1 MPVGIPE
8 KLHNKIRRDNALATY
23 SRLAEQVV

>member
-8 KLHNKIRRDNALATY
+8 KLHAKVRRDNALATY
-23 SRLAEQVV
+23 SRLAQQVA